1 MQQGI
6 CFMKPK
12 DKLNITN
19 PNCTQT
25 RQVEVLTSD
34 LNDNN
39 ELLEILSDSFGDN
52 GDHLKNELAETDNET
67 HQLDSTRFLGQT
79 ALVESE
85 SLVTVTES
93 DTLHEAIDIEDSQI
107 IDTLITNALRIYKE
121 NPKFVAKMQK
131 LRTKKSK
138 PVKSPEQKHHQDV
151 GSYELLSKERERTL
165 FKELDKGLK
174 SMFAGTAS
182 EEEVINTLVA
192 HQTLF
197 LSNLRLALKFAH
209 KKTRLSGLDL
219 YDLTQAGYE
228 GLYSAVNR
236 FKLDYDVKFSTYAA
250 QWIKNR
256 IQRFADESNNS
267 TYAPRLVREKY
278 NRISRFKNN
287 LEHKL
292 QREPTDEELSAELGC
307 SVEEIGALLSNQA
320 LKQTVSLDAPV
331 SRTDKN
337 YRLLDSLDN
346 GDDSEQEQIIKNIDE
361 AKTLNL
367 IFNSH
372 YISKT
377 EKYILSLRYGVW
389 SEDLVGTSVE
399 FKNGTEIKYEEL
411 SELIS
416 SGESTL
422 DTVGQLFGVT
432 RERIRQIQ
440 KKAERKIYKSYRHAK
455 NA

>member
-1 MQQGI
+1 
-6 CFMKPK
+6 
-12 DKLNITN
+12 
-19 PNCTQT
+19 
-25 RQVEVLTSD
+25 
-34 LNDNN
+34 
-39 ELLEILSDSFGDN
+39 
-52 GDHLKNELAETDNET
+52 
-67 HQLDSTRFLGQT
+67 
-79 ALVESE
+79 
-85 SLVTVTES
+85 
-93 DTLHEAIDIEDSQI
+93 
-107 IDTLITNALRIYKE
+107 
-121 NPKFVAKMQK
+121 
-131 LRTKKSK
+131 
-138 PVKSPEQKHHQDV
+138 
-151 GSYELLSKERERTL
+151 
-165 FKELDKGLK
+165 
-174 SMFAGTAS
+174 
-182 EEEVINTLVA
+182 
-192 HQTLF
+192 
-197 LSNLRLALKFAH
+197 
-209 KKTRLSGLDL
+209 
-219 YDLTQAGYE
+219 
-228 GLYSAVNR
+228 
-236 FKLDYDVKFSTYAA
+236 
-250 QWIKNR
+250 
-256 IQRFADESNNS
+256 
-267 TYAPRLVREKY
+267 VREKY

>member
-1 MQQGI
+1 
-6 CFMKPK
+6 
-12 DKLNITN
+12 
-19 PNCTQT
+19 
-25 RQVEVLTSD
+25 
-34 LNDNN
+34 
-39 ELLEILSDSFGDN
+39 
-52 GDHLKNELAETDNET
+52 
-67 HQLDSTRFLGQT
+67 
-79 ALVESE
+79 
-85 SLVTVTES
+85 
-93 DTLHEAIDIEDSQI
+93 
-107 IDTLITNALRIYKE
+107 
-121 NPKFVAKMQK
+121 
-131 LRTKKSK
+131 
-138 PVKSPEQKHHQDV
+138 
-151 GSYELLSKERERTL
+151 
-165 FKELDKGLK
+165 
-174 SMFAGTAS
+174 
-182 EEEVINTLVA
+182 
-192 HQTLF
+192 
-197 LSNLRLALKFAH
+197 
-209 KKTRLSGLDL
+209 LSGLDL

-422 DTVGQLFGVT
+422 DTLGQLFGVT